1 MQRDSRSLVRRTIK
15 RQAVGRIP
23 VGELCIDDSL
33 VAALSGTPQVGFR
46 QRRQVADRLG
56 LDLICLAADYGAPG
70 NKGDL
75 PRADAVGLNA
85 IKAWAGKTDLFIFV
99 LLDGGFGWGVKI
111 WGFQQFLIKVM
122 RQSEDVLDLVHCV
135 ETLNRRLI
143 KRAARFGANGIVI
156 ADDVAYQRGLLLSP
170 DRLKARFLPSLA
182 RQAETCHAE
191 GLPVFY
197 HSDGNINAI
206 LGDIVGCGFDGL
218 QGIEAAAG
226 MDLAAIKAEFGRQ
239 LCFWGNLDP
248 NCLTEALSDED
259 LEANVG
265 AVFSSGARHGGL
277 IFGTSS
283 GLFKGMRPRSI
294 ERAYQHAKR
303 IGSRRTND
311 AQTTPQTTPQT
322 THR

>member
-1 MQRDSRSLVRRTIK
+1 MHPDSKSLVRRTIN
-15 RQAVGRIP
+15 RQAVDRIP
-23 VGELCIDDSL
+23 IGELCIDDSL
-33 VAALSGTPQVGFR
+33 VAAFAETPQVGFE

-56 LDLICLAADYGAPG
+56 LDLICLAADYGPPQK
-70 NKGDL
+70 KGAL
-75 PRADAVGLNA
+75 PSADAVGLDA
-85 IKAWAGKTDLFIFV
+85 INAWAAKTDLFIFV
-99 LLDGGFGWGVKI
+99 LIDGGFEWGVKI
-111 WGFQQFLIKVM
+111 WGFRPFLVMVM
-122 RQSEDVLDLVHCV
+122 RQSEDVLDMIHQV

-143 KRAARFGANGIVI
+143 RRAAQLGANGFVI

-170 DRLKARFLPSLA
+170 DRLKAQFLPSLA
-182 RQAETCHAE
+182 RQAEACHAT

-248 NCLTEALSDED
+248 KCLTAALSDED

-265 AVFSSGARHGGL
+265 AVFSSGARDGGL

-294 ERAYQHAKR
+294 ERAFQYAKR
-303 IGSRRTND
+303 IGCRRTND
-311 AQTTPQTTPQT
+311 TQTTD
-322 THR
+322 R

>member
-1 MQRDSRSLVRRTIK
+1 MHRDSKSLVRRTIN
-15 RQAVGRIP
+15 RQAVDRIP
-23 VGELCIDDSL
+23 IGELCIDDSL
-33 VAALSGTPQVGFR
+33 VAAFAGTPQVGFE

-56 LDLICLAADYGAPG
+56 LDLICLAADYAPPN
-70 NKGDL
+70 NKGAL
-75 PRADAVGLNA
+75 PSADAVGLDA
-85 IKAWAGKTDLFIFV
+85 INAWAGKTDLFIFV
-99 LLDGGFGWGVKI
+99 LIDGGFEWGVKI
-111 WGFQQFLIKVM
+111 WGFRQFLVMVM
-122 RQSEDVLDLVHCV
+122 RQSEDVLNLIHQV

-143 KRAARFGANGIVI
+143 RRAAQLGANGFVI

-170 DRLKARFLPSLA
+170 DRLKAQFLPSLA
-182 RQAETCHAE
+182 RQAETCHAA

-218 QGIEAAAG
+218 QGIETAAG
-226 MDLAAIKAEFGRQ
+226 MDLAAVKAEFGRQ

-248 NCLTEALSDED
+248 NCLTAALSDED

-265 AVFSSGARHGGL
+265 AVLSSGTRDGGL

-283 GLFKGMRPRSI
+283 GLFKGMRPQSI
-294 ERAYQHAKR
+294 ERAFQYAKR

-311 AQTTPQTTPQT
+311 TPNDS
-322 THR
+322 